1 MSRSPLDYL
10 QHILDECRFILMA
23 APDTVSFESFISDE
37 EKKRAIV
44 RSLEIIGEATKN
56 IPIDFKLK
64 WAGIEWKQMSGMR
77 DRLIHDY
84 FGVDYF
90 IVWDVVRNKIPGLK
104 ESIESIVKDYPG
116 KDLPWLRHRER

>member
-10 QHILDECRFILMA
+10 QHILDECTFILVA
-23 APDTVSFESFISDE
+23 TPETISFVDFSSDE

-56 IPIDFKLK
+56 IPIDFKLR
-64 WAGIEWKQMSGMR
+64 WASVEWKQMSGMR

-84 FGVDYF
+84 LGVDYY
-90 IVWDVVRNKIPGLK
+90 IVWDVVRNKIPALK
-104 ESIESIVKDYPG
+104 ESIESIIKDSP
-116 KDLPWLRHRER
+116 DHEE

>member
-1 MSRSPLDYL
+1 MLHSPHEYL
-10 QHILDECRFILMA
+10 NHILDECKFILDSV
-23 APDTVSFESFISDE
+23 PDSLSFEDFYTDE

-64 WAGIEWKQMSGMR
+64 WSGIEWKQMSGMR

-84 FGVDYF
+84 FGVDYY
-90 IVWDVVRNKIPGLK
+90 IVWDVVRSKIPTLK
-104 ESIESIVKDYPG
+104 EAIEVIAKTI
-116 KDLPWLRHRER
+116 E

>member
-10 QHILDECRFILMA
+10 QHIIDECKFILIA
-23 APDTVSFESFISDE
+23 IPDTLSFEDFYSDE

-64 WAGIEWKQMSGMR
+64 WKNIEWKQMSGMR

-90 IVWDVVRNKIPGLK
+90 IVWDVIKNKIPGLK
-104 ESIESIVKDYPG
+104 VSIESILGNESK
-116 KDLPWLRHRER
+116 

>member
-1 MSRSPLDYL
+1 MSHYPLDYL
-10 QHILDECRFILMA
+10 KHILDECTFIVHDI
-23 APDTVSFESFISDE
+23 PVDFSFEKFNSDE

-64 WAGIEWKQMSGMR
+64 WNEVEWKQMSGMR

-84 FGVDYF
+84 FGVDYY
-90 IVWDVVRNKIPGLK
+90 IVWDVIINKIPRLK
-104 ESIESIVKDYPG
+104 ESIESIIKEIES
-116 KDLPWLRHRER
+116 KNSTS

>member
-1 MSRSPLDYL
+1 MPHSPLEYL
-10 QHILDECRFILMA
+10 KHIFDECTFIVHSV
-23 APDTVSFESFISDE
+23 PDDISFEDFYHDE

-64 WAGIEWKQMSGMR
+64 WTGIEWKQMSGMR

-84 FGVDYF
+84 FGVDYY
-90 IVWDVVRNKIPGLK
+90 IVWDVIRNKIPALK
-104 ESIESIVKDYPG
+104 ESIEQILKGTP
-116 KDLPWLRHRER
+116 

>member
-10 QHILDECRFILMA
+10 QPILDECRFILLA
-23 APDTVSFESFISDE
+23 VPEQTLIEDFFSDE

-64 WAGIEWKQMSGMR
+64 HASIEWKKMSGMR

-84 FGVDYF
+84 FGVDYY

-104 ESIESIVKDYPG
+104 TSIELIVKNYPE
-116 KDLPWLRHRER
+116 KK

>member
-1 MSRSPLDYL
+1 MPHSPLEYL
-10 QHILDECRFILMA
+10 NHIMDECTFIVHSI
-23 APDTVSFESFISDE
+23 PDNISFEEFYQDE

-56 IPIDFKLK
+56 IPVDFKLK
-64 WAGIEWKQMSGMR
+64 WTGIEWKQMSGMR

-104 ESIESIVKDYPG
+104 ESIEFIINSPQ
-116 KDLPWLRHRER
+116 

>member
-10 QHILDECRFILMA
+10 QHIIDECTFILMA
-23 APDTVSFESFISDE
+23 MPENISFDEFYSDE

-64 WAGIEWKQMSGMR
+64 WSGVEWKQMSGMR

-84 FGVDYF
+84 FGVDYY
-90 IVWDVVRNKIPGLK
+90 IVWDVVKNKIPGLK
-104 ESIESIVKDYPG
+104 ESIESIIVDNSKKD
-116 KDLPWLRHRER
+116 

>member
-1 MSRSPLDYL
+1 MLHSPHEYL
-10 QHILDECRFILMA
+10 NHILDECTFILDSV
-23 APDTVSFESFISDE
+23 PDSLSFEDFYTDE

-64 WAGIEWKQMSGMR
+64 WSGIEWKQMSGMR

-84 FGVDYF
+84 FGVDYY
-90 IVWDVVRNKIPGLK
+90 IVWDVVRSKIPVLK
-104 ESIESIVKDYPG
+104 ESIEVIVKSI
-116 KDLPWLRHRER
+116 

>member
-10 QHILDECRFILMA
+10 HHIADECTFVLMA
-23 APDTVSFESFISDE
+23 VPNSSSFEDFYSDE
-37 EKKRAIV
+37 AKKRAIV

-64 WAGIEWKQMSGMR
+64 WTGVEWKQMSGMR

-84 FGVDYF
+84 FGVDYY
-90 IVWDVVRNKIPGLK
+90 IV
-104 ESIESIVKDYPG
+104 
-116 KDLPWLRHRER
+116 